1 MAEDNV
7 DLPPLSFA
15 EIGYNGLR
23 VTAGRIQEE
32 CDVDLQYPRCI
43 QTFKRMAKD
52 GTIAPALD
60 YVQIMIA
67 QVPWYVKAVKGK
79 EEESEEYVK
88 YLSSVMGDMEQSWLT
103 FVKQA
108 VSFVKYGHSVFET
121 VPSLRLRSEGSKY
134 NDGYYGLRKLALRS
148 QDTIVAW
155 NYNNKG
161 RDLKGIIQKVNIP
174 TNKNTLGNT
183 PTVSTNQ
190 DNGKTEKFIPAKRL
204 LLFRNNPEKDSPLG
218 TSPLVG
224 CYEAFRMKKAYEQSE
239 RHGSLSDLHGF
250 KVLKIPPQYLQENA
264 TAEDKATLAHF
275 QEIMERMHIGEESG
289 LILPNITDPN
299 STRGDGLFEF
309 DVISL
314 QGAKSYDVNKIIS
327 RYQREILTSLY
338 ASFLTLGQD
347 GGGSY
352 ALSESMI
359 DFVELVIRSKLEEI
373 RDVLNH
379 TLVPRLWEWNG
390 WEPVD
395 LPTFE
400 FGQINRKT
408 LEEFSKGIQRIGA
421 VGLIARTPRNINF
434 IATEL
439 QLPDMVSEDME
450 FDDLMKL
457 LGKDE
462 SKSGEG
468 MSEGMP
474 SGTGSSNGN
483 NSATN
488 NDNKG

>member
-1 MAEDNV
+1 MAEDIV

-15 EIGYNGLR
+15 EIGYNGLK
-23 VTAGRIQEE
+23 VTAGRVQEE
-32 CDVDLQYPRCI
+32 CDAELQYPRCI

-79 EEESEEYVK
+79 EEESEDKVK
-88 YLSSVMGDMEQSWLT
+88 YLTSIMSDMEHSWLS

-121 VPSLRLRSEGSKY
+121 VPSLRLRAEGSKY
-134 NDGYYGLRKLALRS
+134 NDGYYGLRKLAFRS
-148 QDTIVAW
+148 QDTIQAW
-155 NYNNKG
+155 NYKDKG
-161 RDLKGIIQKVNIP
+161 RTWNGIIQKVNIP
-174 TNKNTLGNT
+174 TNKSVNGNS
-183 PTVSTNQ
+183 PALATNYDGSRQ
-190 DNGKTEKFIPAKRL
+190 EKFIPASRL

-224 CYEAFRMKKAYEQSE
+224 CHEAWKLKKAYEQSE

-250 KVLKIPPQYLQENA
+250 KVLEIPPQYLKGDASQ
-264 TAEDKATLAHF
+264 EDKETLQHF
-275 QEIMERMHIGEESG
+275 QTIMERMHIGEESG
-289 LILPNITDPN
+289 LILPNISDQVSGEP
-299 STRGDGLFEF
+299 LFKF
-309 DVISL
+309 KVISL

-338 ASFLTLGQD
+338 ASFLTLGQE

-379 TLVPRLWEWNG
+379 TLVPRLWQWNG

-421 VGLIARTPRNINF
+421 VGLIAKTPRNINY
-434 IATEL
+434 IASEL
-439 QLPDMVSEDME
+439 QLPDMVSEDMG
-450 FDDLMKL
+450 FDELMKL
-457 LGKDE
+457 LGANE
-462 SKSGEG
+462 SGAAEG
-468 MSEGMP
+468 MASGMP
-474 SGTGSSNGN
+474 SGTGKSTGN

-488 NDNKG
+488 SDNKA